1 MGTLNVSITAWGHR
15 SDSANFSGK
24 GKILT
29 LTVAELAAALIE
41 EAGRTVPKGQGTCF
55 ALGTSLRGGSNDDEC
70 GEITGM
76 LLDLDD
82 RAFFPKIADVE
93 AALKRLGL
101 AYIIS
106 TRNQKA
112 HVLLFFETPIAPPH
126 DKPGE
131 KAHKAARVRVLQSL
145 GTDFGVEFDP
155 SPAKRYLGLIYPYNI
170 LPKEPAGAT
179 ASESTSEIETRW
191 QDGAG
196 LDFAALLE
204 CLGEAPPAAKSSTVS
219 AGPLDFFAAARVNA
233 AAPKGPDPD
242 AFTPLS
248 PSDTIGAIKARAGR
262 QNTNN
267 ADMQRRVRLFLAGK
281 SWASP
286 KEQRDTTAQ
295 ALTTWLALYTDGKG
309 DIEAIM
315 EAAGPSLDAM
325 VAEQAGGFADGIEEK
340 FLAKLHRNM
349 SQVRANRAREAAQL
363 AGIANAFAGKK

>member
-1 MGTLNVSITAWGHR
+1 MNVTITAWGHR
-15 SDSANFSGK
+15 KESYNFSGI
-24 GKILT
+24 GKRVT
-29 LTVAELAAALIE
+29 LTVEELANALIE
-41 EAGRTVPKGQGTCF
+41 EAGRTVAKGEGTCF
-55 ALGTSLRGGSNDDEC
+55 ALGTSERGGSNDDEC
-70 GEITGM
+70 GVITGM

-82 RAFFPKIADVE
+82 RAFFSRVVEIE
-93 AALKRLGL
+93 AALKALGL

-131 KAHKAARVRVLQSL
+131 KAHKAARVRVLESL
-145 GTDFGVEFDP
+145 GADFGVEFDP
-155 SPAKRYLGLIYPYNI
+155 SPAKRFLGLVYPYNK
-170 LPKEPAGAT
+170 LPVSPAGAT
-179 ASESTSEIETRW
+179 ASELTSEIETRW

-196 LDFAALLE
+196 LDFGALLE
-204 CLGEAPPAAKSSTVS
+204 CLGEPTAAVKAPPVSGAA
-219 AGPLDFFAAARVNA
+219 GDFFAAARANA
-233 AAPKGPDPD
+233 AAPKGPNPD

-248 PSDTIGAIKARAGR
+248 PGDTIGAIKARANR

-267 ADMQRRVRLFLAGK
+267 PDMQKRVRLFLAGK
-281 SWASP
+281 SWATP

-315 EAAGPSLDAM
+315 EVAGPSLDAM
-325 VAEQAGGFADGIEEK
+325 VAEQATGFGDDIETK

-349 SQVRANRAREAAQL
+349 SQVRHNAAKQAAQL
-363 AGIANAFAGKK
+363 AGIASALTGRR